1 MIITGV
7 MSMKMVDY
15 LLYHHGMCLK
25 WKLNVNRLSAHIAN
39 DTNRLSLFSRL
50 PIFGIPGIP
59 VEQIKNHKY
68 SDLSA
73 LMRVCMLLPNNFTPI
88 LYYYTIMILMHCL
101 FYSLIIKLLI
111 DVNLILRPVS

>member
-39 DTNRLSLFSRL
+39 EKF
-50 PIFGIPGIP
+50 
-59 VEQIKNHKY
+59 
-68 SDLSA
+68 A
-73 LMRVCMLLPNNFTPI
+73 LMC
-88 LYYYTIMILMHCL
+88 
-101 FYSLIIKLLI
+101 K
-111 DVNLILRPVS
+111 